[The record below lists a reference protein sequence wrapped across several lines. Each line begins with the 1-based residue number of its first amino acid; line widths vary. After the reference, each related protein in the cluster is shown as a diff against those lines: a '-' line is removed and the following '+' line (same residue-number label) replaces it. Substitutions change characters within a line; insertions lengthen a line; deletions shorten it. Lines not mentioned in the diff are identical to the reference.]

1 MSMSELKSSLLS
13 EEIQKPI
20 LTSTPNPQK
29 PLSTENVELDIT
41 DKDLGGSDKCKN
53 PFMCGGKKEP
63 IEPIIPFW
71 VSNPNIIFNN
81 AGTLAGSNNFIW
93 NGSKV
98 TVTGENHANVHVATN
113 GIVVNSLNVATSYTI
128 AAGYSGTSAGPI
140 TVNSGATVTVA
151 SGSRWV
157 IV

>member
-1 MSMSELKSSLLS
+1 M
-13 EEIQKPI
+13 EISKLI
-20 LTSTPNPQK
+20 AY
-29 PLSTENVELDIT
+29 
-41 DKDLGGSDKCKN
+41 
-53 PFMCGGKKEP
+53 
-63 IEPIIPFW
+63 
-71 VSNPNIIFNN
+71 IIFNN